1 MLWSEI
7 TKWRRSERERLIEQR
22 IQAGHKQRS
31 EWNLSIQEQL
41 IEWFKDK
48 EPLAVGFYWP
58 FKGEFDA
65 RPLIHEL
72 LSQGHSAAL
81 PVVVQ
86 PKTAME
92 FRDYRKGEELEPGV
106 WKIPVP
112 KRRDIV
118 IPHVLIVPLVGFDS
132 SNYRLGYGGGY
143 YDRTLAKLPDE
154 TITLAVGYSYTAMET
169 IHPQDFDI
177 PMTQVF
183 TEVAG

>member
-1 MLWSEI
+1 MEWREI

-48 EPLAVGFYWP
+48 ERLTVGFYWP

-65 RPLIHEL
+65 RPLIHGL
-72 LSQGHSAAL
+72 LSQGHFAAL
-81 PVVVQ
+81 PVVVE

-92 FRDYRKGEELEPGV
+92 FRDYREGEELEPGV

-118 IPHVLIVPLVGFDS
+118 IPEVLIVPLVGFDS

-154 TITLAVGYSYTAMET
+154 TITLAVGYSSAAMET
-169 IHPQDFDI
+169 IYPQDFDI

-183 TEVAG
+183 TE